1 MNEKN
6 KLKVAL
12 VHDFLNQ
19 FGGAEK
25 TLESLCEIFPEAP
38 IYTLI
43 YEKEKMR
50 GKFSD
55 RKIRT
60 SFLQKFPAFFRK
72 RFQWLAPFF
81 PMAPET
87 FDLCDFDLVISSSGA
102 WSKGIVAR
110 LNTLHIAYIHSPMR
124 FVWDYNERYIQEK
137 KSGVSLFLIR
147 PIFCYFRL
155 WDRLAADRPDFLI
168 ANSIY
173 TQKRIKKYYRKES
186 VVIYPPAWRR
196 KDENIAGFSEKIKN
210 KFPHQNFFLIVSRL
224 SSYKKIDVAI
234 ETFNRMELPLV
245 IIGEGKERK
254 KMEKNAGKNITFFGW
269 ANEEELSFAYCHARA
284 FIFPGID
291 DFGIAPEE
299 AMRRG
304 VPVIAIKKGGAKEIV
319 EDLKTGIF
327 FEVTTPEVLA
337 DGVRRFCENEEKF
350 DKEYIK
356 NKAQI
361 FSEEVFK
368 QKFLD
373 YVKEV
378 EEKFRFSNSITDK
391 K

>member
-1 MNEKN
+1 LNPRVSSN
-6 KLKVAL
+6 FLAAL
-12 VHDFLNQ
+12 I
-19 FGGAEK
+19 
-25 TLESLCEIFPEAP
+25 SPIFPSFIKSLNGKPLFWNCLA
-38 IYTLI
+38 TLTTN
-43 YEKEKMR
+43 R
-50 GKFSD
+50 KF
-55 RKIRT
+55 
-60 SFLQKFPAFFRK
+60 AFVSVSK
-72 RFQWLAPFF
+72 A
-81 PMAPET
+81 T
-87 FDLCDFDLVISSSGA
+87 
-102 WSKGIVAR
+102 WS
-110 LNTLHIAYIHSPMR
+110 P
-124 FVWDYNERYIQEK
+124 
-137 KSGVSLFLIR
+137 FLI
-147 PIFCYFRL
+147 
-155 WDRLAADRPDFLI
+155 LI

-291 DFGIAPEE
+291 DFGIAPVE

-327 FEVTTPEVLA
+327 FKVATPEVLA

-356 NKAQI
+356 NKVQI